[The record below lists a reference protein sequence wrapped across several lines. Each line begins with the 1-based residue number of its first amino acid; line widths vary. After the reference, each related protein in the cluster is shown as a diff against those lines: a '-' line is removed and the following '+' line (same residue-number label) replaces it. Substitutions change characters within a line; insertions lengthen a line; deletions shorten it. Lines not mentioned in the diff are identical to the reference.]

1 MYKQIFFIKITNLRP
16 SLVASCVISA
26 AVMCMEAQYRRL
38 NENYHGAN
46 SCVLKVTAEAVQSLK
61 NKCKKGRAWK
71 PNVGAPTVAGV
82 LEVIRSWE
90 QGLST
95 VLDNTSL
102 RLKHYV
108 TFKAGEL
115 SPSEVTSLL
124 HKMGPVVG
132 VLYTDGEYFRS
143 AVFRGDKAFP
153 ANHAVTCT
161 GYRYVDGE
169 LFIIIMDNVERGGPF
184 RFVLYEAFAEF
195 HVLTVNASS

>member
-1 MYKQIFFIKITNLRP
+1 
-16 SLVASCVISA
+16 
-26 AVMCMEAQYRRL
+26 MEAQYKRL
-38 NENYHGAN
+38 NENNHGAN
-46 SCVLKVTAEAVQSLK
+46 SCVLKATTEAVESLK
-61 NKCKKGRAWK
+61 EYLCEKGGAWK
-71 PNVGAPTVAGV
+71 PNDGALTDV